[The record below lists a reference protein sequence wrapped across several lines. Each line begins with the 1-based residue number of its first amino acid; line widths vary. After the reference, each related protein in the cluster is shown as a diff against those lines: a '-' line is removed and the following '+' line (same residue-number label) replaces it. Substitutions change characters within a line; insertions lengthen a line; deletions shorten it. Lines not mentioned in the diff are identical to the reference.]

1 MPLNVNVNLRQ
12 DHHTTSPTIYEQCV
26 GYLTDVPKKFLYV
39 KGLWDGVYSLK
50 SLSGGTR
57 KSNPLQIAL
66 QKQHFHPSYSKT
78 PNVVSCSQFSF
89 PPPLDLTF
97 PALPL

>member
-39 KGLWDGVYSLK
+39 KGL
-50 SLSGGTR
+50 
-57 KSNPLQIAL
+57 
-66 QKQHFHPSYSKT
+66 
-78 PNVVSCSQFSF
+78 
-89 PPPLDLTF
+89 
-97 PALPL
+97 